1 MVKGLKVMFCEE
13 RLRTLRL
20 SILEK
25 RRPGGVLSALWNV
38 LRESGKRGA
47 SLFSLV
53 TDERMHRNST
63 KQSQGRFW
71 LDIRNNLFAM
81 SLVKSWN
88 RHTRQVFE

>member
-1 MVKGLKVMFCEE
+1 MVKGLKVMFYEE

-20 SILEK
+20 SSLEK
-25 RRPGGVLSALWNV
+25 KSLGGVLSALQNV
-38 LRESGKRGA
+38 QRESGKRGT

-53 TDERMHRNST
+53 TDDRMHRNST

-71 LDIRNNLFAM
+71 LNIRNNLFAL